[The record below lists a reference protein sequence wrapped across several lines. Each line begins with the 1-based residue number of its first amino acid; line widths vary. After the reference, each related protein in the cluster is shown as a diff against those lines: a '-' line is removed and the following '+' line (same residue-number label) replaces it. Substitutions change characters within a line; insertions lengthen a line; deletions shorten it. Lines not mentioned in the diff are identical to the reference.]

1 MSRKIYALISGAALL
16 AASPTIGQSTEGI
29 PTNSAVPNSEVH
41 IVKRHT
47 GLNSAAK
54 AGGNVLFYEDF
65 QNGLAGNTAFG
76 AWNTSGQDSV
86 VWEHDLDGST
96 GQYSTAFDTLLSSSS
111 SNGWMMFDGDGS
123 NPGPSSG
130 FVNREGYL
138 VSPVIDLTG
147 SPNVHM
153 EFDHRFRFCCSFEF
167 RLRVAVTTDGF
178 QTMTKYIVSDPWQRN
193 ETPPNPV
200 PMRFSITDGLI
211 GGDLSNVQFRFE
223 WEGLDVDANGQ
234 GTSHYVWMLDDVTLR
249 ETLPNDMVITQA
261 EYSDFAGTGE
271 LEYTVYSYDQL
282 RPVTFKGWVTN
293 DGINDMS
300 GVAMAVD
307 AVGANS
313 SFNTN
318 STPSI
323 SVAELESD
331 TLLGSTT
338 FTPTAVVDTFNIMYS
353 ISQDS
358 IDMNPAN
365 NDTTG
370 MFTVSE
376 HILARDLGDI
386 EMSYSGGA
394 DQGQPFE
401 LCVAYDITADTELYS
416 VDVVF
421 TPTSNLD
428 IITDAAILDSNR
440 DPYEESVIEY
450 EITEDDTSSFDGP
463 PTYFNMVFQNPV
475 QLFAGE
481 TYYACVRH
489 FGGDTLAIGM
499 SGRAKDQTC
508 FVFENDNG
516 TWFNMANVP
525 MIRMN
530 FDASIGIEENIG
542 NIGGLSA
549 QPNPFADRTTIKFDL
564 VEGDDVTL
572 TLTDVSGRVV
582 SEQHLG
588 KLPKGAHQVQMEG
601 TNMEAGVYFYT
612 LRTPA
617 GSMTEQLVL
626 QR

>member
-1 MSRKIYALISGAALL
+1 MNGKIYALISGAALL
-16 AASPTIGQSTEGI
+16 TASPTIGQSIEEV
-29 PTNSAVPNSEVH
+29 PTNSAAPNSEVH
-41 IVKRHT
+41 TVKRHT
-47 GLNSAAK
+47 GVNGSAK
-54 AGGNVLFYEDF
+54 AGGGFLFYEDF

-86 VWEHDLDGST
+86 IWEHDLDGST
-96 GQYSTAFDTLLSSSS
+96 GQFSTAFDTLLSASS

-123 NPGPSSG
+123 NPGPQSG
-130 FVNREGYL
+130 FENREGYL
-138 VSPVIDLTG
+138 ISPVIDLTG
-147 SPNVHM
+147 SPYVHM

-167 RLRVAVTTDGF
+167 GLTVAVTTDGF
-178 QTMTKYIVSDPWQRN
+178 QTMTKYTVSDPWQRN

-200 PMRFSITDGLI
+200 SMRFSITDALD

-223 WEGLDVDANGQ
+223 WEGLQVDANGQ

-249 ETLPNDMVITQA
+249 ETLPNDMMITQA
-261 EYSDFAGTGE
+261 EYSDFSGTGE

-293 DGINDMS
+293 DGVNDMG
-300 GVAMAVD
+300 GVMMTVD

-313 SFNTN
+313 SFNTASN
-318 STPSI
+318 AISI
-323 SVAELESD
+323 AALAND
-331 TLLGSTT
+331 TVFGNMT
-338 FTPTAVVDTFNIMYS
+338 FTPMAVADTFNIMYAV
-353 ISQDS
+353 SQDS
-358 IDMNPAN
+358 IDMKPIN

-376 HILARDLGDI
+376 NILARDLGDI
-386 EMSYSGGA
+386 EMSFTGGA

-401 LCVAYDITADTELYS
+401 LCVAYDITADASLYS

-428 IITDAAILDSNR
+428 IITDAVILDANR
-440 DPYEESVIEY
+440 DPYEESINEY
-450 EITEDDTSSFDGP
+450 EITAADTSSFDGP

-475 QLFAGE
+475 QLLAGE

-489 FGGDTLAIGM
+489 FGGDTLAIGL

-508 FVFENDNG
+508 FVFENNSA
-516 TWFNMANVP
+516 TWFNMANIP

-530 FDASIGIEENIG
+530 FDASIGIEEIVG

-549 QPNPFADRTTIKFDL
+549 QPNPFTDRTTIKFDL

-588 KLPKGAHQVQMEG
+588 KLPKGAHQVQLEG